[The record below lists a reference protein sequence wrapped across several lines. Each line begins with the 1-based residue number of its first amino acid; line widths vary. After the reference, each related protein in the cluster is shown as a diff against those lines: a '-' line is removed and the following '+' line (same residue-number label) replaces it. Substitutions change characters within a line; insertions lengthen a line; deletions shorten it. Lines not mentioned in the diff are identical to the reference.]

1 MKGIFW
7 NSNGLGDTKKYQ
19 FLSDLTKEKGLDFMA
34 LSEIGRRAFSDSF
47 LKNFCAGKEF
57 LWHTKPPRGRS
68 GGMLVGINL
77 GTFDVGEIEEGEYFV
92 RFRIRNKEDG
102 FQWNLVSE
110 YGAAQDDFKEA
121 FLTELVQLCTK
132 ETLPIIIGGDF
143 NIIRGPNEKNNSNY
157 NDRWPFLFNAI
168 IDAFN

>member
-47 LKNFCAGKEF
+47 LKNLCAGKEF

-102 FQWNLVSE
+102 FQWNLVSV
-110 YGAAQDDFKEA
+110 YGAAQDEFKEA
-121 FLTELVQLCTK
+121 F
-132 ETLPIIIGGDF
+132 
-143 NIIRGPNEKNNSNY
+143 
-157 NDRWPFLFNAI
+157 
-168 IDAFN
+168 

>member
-92 RFRIRNKEDG
+92 S
-102 FQWNLVSE
+102 SE
-110 YGAAQDDFKEA
+110 
-121 FLTELVQLCTK
+121 L
-132 ETLPIIIGGDF
+132 ETRKMVFSGI
-143 NIIRGPNEKNNSNY
+143 
-157 NDRWPFLFNAI
+157 
-168 IDAFN
+168 